1 MAMHPFTFPEAFFA
15 DDQAAHESQAALLLF
30 LGLLAHR
37 EHQTSYDFVTTTTPL
52 DWDELGIEDDYL
64 ELGIPERIRALQ
76 EIAVTQYGLSF
87 LSDMLARDGIEA
99 RGWLGQPGEEM
110 PDIGT
115 LQAHL
120 ASRLF
125 ESPDYLNVAKLV
137 AVSLHHV
144 ALLVRV
150 AAASTSFDVLLD
162 AGRLAGP
169 VLLEGTYSED
179 SLVRDLAA
187 TALARVAPGH
197 PRIVE
202 LTLQGVIV
210 GESRPSN
217 TSLIV
222 HGTWA
227 RTETWWQPGGDF
239 HDYLLNSVDG
249 TLYAGS
255 DRYEWSGGYSDQAR
269 AIAALELVDW
279 TMQMNWYQ
287 PDLFTHSHGGNVAML
302 ANRAL
307 DIGRLVMLSCPVH
320 KKDYWPVFGR
330 VQKVVSIRV
339 HMDLVILADR
349 GGQRFRDPNIEENVL
364 PLWFDHSK
372 SHDDATWT
380 KYNVPS
386 MI

>member
-15 DDQAAHESQAALLLF
+15 DDQEAYESQAALLLF

-37 EHQTSYDFVTTTTPL
+37 EHQTGVEFVTTYAPL

-64 ELGIPERIRALQ
+64 ELGIPEGIRALQ
-76 EIAVTQYGLSF
+76 EISVTQYGLSF
-87 LSDMLARDGIEA
+87 LLDMLDRDGIEA
-99 RGWLGQPGEEM
+99 RGWFGRPAEER

-115 LQAHL
+115 LQADL

-137 AVSLHHV
+137 AVSLHH
-144 ALLVRV
+144 ASLLVRV

-179 SLVRDLAA
+179 ALVRELAA
-187 TALARVAPGH
+187 TALARVAPDH
-197 PRIVE
+197 PRLVE
-202 LTLQGVIV
+202 LTLQGAFV

-227 RTETWWQPGGDF
+227 RNETWWQPGGDF
-239 HDYLLNSVDG
+239 HNYLLTVDSS
-249 TLYAGS
+249 LYAGS

-380 KYNVPS
+380 KYDVPS